1 LQPVAL
7 LVAVIAAGMGI
18 AYSVGDGIYNVARVA
33 AALLSMAG
41 IVVAVDSYGRIIDNV
56 GGIAVVSELPHEVRT
71 ITDAGD
77 AVLVGVVAE
86 HVGVVMVI
94 LFRVLLVCLVILH
107 ALLLAIIGAFVAL
120 AVTGHATTIITGLA
134 ISLRATALPVA
145 VIAAGI

>member
-1 LQPVAL
+1 
-7 LVAVIAAGMGI
+7 M
-18 AYSVGDGIYNVARVA
+18 
-33 AALLSMAG
+33 
-41 IVVAVDSYGRIIDNV
+41 
-56 GGIAVVSELPHEVRT
+56 SELPYEVRT

-94 LFRVLLVCLVILH
+94 LFHLLLVCLVILH

-120 AVTGHATTIITGLA
+120 AVIGQATNIVTGLA
-134 ISLRATALPVA
+134 VSLQATVLPVA